1 METHHQTLQLLQLVN
16 GADNDARKNA
26 ENAMNEMRK
35 NPEQSSALFLGYLQ
49 VITSQEQLT
58 YRLLACLLL
67 KKLFLDDRAE
77 EKDCV

>member
-49 VITSQEQLT
+49 VITS
-58 YRLLACLLL
+58 
-67 KKLFLDDRAE
+67 
-77 EKDCV
+77 

>member
-1 METHHQTLQLLQLVN
+1 
-16 GADNDARKNA
+16 
-26 ENAMNEMRK
+26 MNEMRK

-49 VITSQEQLT
+49 VITSQEQIN

-77 EKDCV
+77 EKECV